1 MSRTPLR
8 VVLAF
13 TALLLSACSVELQHD
28 LNEEDA
34 NEIYVLLQHNGIPA
48 TKAKEEG
55 GNEPKYII
63 IVPKQ
68 DVATAAQLLKDH
80 SLPRPM
86 ADGLAVFKK
95 NKGMIP
101 TQTEERAMFIEA
113 IGGEVSNALNRVP
126 GVLEARTIVMI
137 PEVNDLTQPDKKPM
151 PSASVLVKFRGT
163 DGKPPLS
170 ADEIREFVARAV
182 PELKKD
188 SVTVLMTEAKSV
200 GDMEVDAQSRM
211 QSVLGFRMD
220 KGSADSFKML
230 LAVFAI
236 LFLAMAG
243 VTAFMFVRKPGG
255 SAPPRRRTS
264 AGSQPAA
271 GGGNG
276 GGAAEG

>member
-1 MSRTPLR
+1 M
-8 VVLAF
+8 
-13 TALLLSACSVELQHD
+13 
-28 LNEEDA
+28 
-34 NEIYVLLQHNGIPA
+34 
-48 TKAKEEG
+48 
-55 GNEPKYII
+55 
-63 IVPKQ
+63 
-68 DVATAAQLLKDH
+68 
-80 SLPRPM
+80 
-86 ADGLAVFKK
+86 
-95 NKGMIP
+95 
-101 TQTEERAMFIEA
+101 
-113 IGGEVSNALNRVP
+113 
-126 GVLEARTIVMI
+126 
-137 PEVNDLTQPDKKPM
+137 
-151 PSASVLVKFRGT
+151 LVKFRGT

-170 ADEIREFVARAV
+170 ADEIRDFVARAV
-182 PELKKD
+182 PELKKE

-255 SAPPRRRTS
+255 SAPAPRRRTS
-264 AGSQPAA
+264 PGSQPAA